1 MLVRPRSR
9 TSGRDGATPANRGP
23 GGAAPARLLSMPGT
37 LRGTPSS
44 AAPYLKQGTDLVL
57 LQVSLDPG
65 LLIRRHRETAAA
77 AVQREGRRRPRRGP
91 GQALARL
98 GRPGVAGSARA
109 AGVGCSPA
117 AASAWGAESGSP
129 GTHGA
134 ANSHNSEARGQLIHR
149 ARPHGRAR
157 RGARAGRLSSRRRQQ
172 GPERGRRAGG
182 RPLPAGGRECAGAR
196 APPSPRSRRHTTRL
210 LPGLCLPCP
219 LLPSDNAALKAN
231 GDGASFKVHINLV
244 LVGYTL
250 AAASAV
256 PKGVVPTAHSEPL
269 LAASRPTYAGSRSE
283 KARAVRRC
291 VGLRVCCP
299 LENPACFAASRQV
312 TVVWEPS

>member
-1 MLVRPRSR
+1 MCMCVTVCVRRRLSLSGSCARCRTVSRTTQTSPARLRRAPPGSPVCAQVPGEALARPRSR

-23 GGAAPARLLSMPGT
+23 GGSAPARLLSMPGT

-157 RGARAGRLSSRRRQQ
+157 RGAGRGVCPPGGGSRARS
-172 GPERGRRAGG
+172 AGG
-182 RPLPAGGRECAGAR
+182 EREGARCRPGAASVRVRAPLPR
-196 APPSPRSRRHTTRL
+196 
-210 LPGLCLPCP
+210 PGLGGTQPGF
-219 LLPSDNAALKAN
+219 S
-231 GDGASFKVHINLV
+231 
-244 LVGYTL
+244 
-250 AAASAV
+250 
-256 PKGVVPTAHSEPL
+256 
-269 LAASRPTYAGSRSE
+269 
-283 KARAVRRC
+283 
-291 VGLRVCCP
+291 
-299 LENPACFAASRQV
+299 PACACPARYSLA
-312 TVVWEPS
+312 TTPL

>member
-1 MLVRPRSR
+1 MHVCVCDSVCAPPSQSVRVLCKVPDSRTTQTSPARLRRALPGSPVCAQVPGEVLARPRSR

-157 RGARAGRLSSRRRQQ
+157 RGARAGRGVCPPGGGSRARS
-172 GPERGRRAGG
+172 AGG
-182 RPLPAGGRECAGAR
+182 EREGARCRPGAASVRVRAPLPR
-196 APPSPRSRRHTTRL
+196 
-210 LPGLCLPCP
+210 PGLGGTQPGF
-219 LLPSDNAALKAN
+219 S
-231 GDGASFKVHINLV
+231 
-244 LVGYTL
+244 
-250 AAASAV
+250 
-256 PKGVVPTAHSEPL
+256 
-269 LAASRPTYAGSRSE
+269 
-283 KARAVRRC
+283 
-291 VGLRVCCP
+291 
-299 LENPACFAASRQV
+299 PACACPARYSLA
-312 TVVWEPS
+312 TTPL